1 MILSKFFRSL
11 FGKRRPA
18 RRGYAPRIESLEDRR
33 LLSVGKQQFLGSNLR
48 HHGVILDFPPPVV
61 TTAPASVSG
70 CVYVDLN
77 NNGVMDPG
85 EAPLAGVTINLFGSD
100 DRGQAVGMFQMT
112 AADGSFHFRN
122 LRPGSYSLNEVQPT
136 GYFDGK
142 DSLGSAGG
150 QKTNDEFTDIFL
162 NAGVDAVNYKFGE
175 LPPASLKG
183 CVFVDTNNNGQM
195 EPG

>member
-33 LLSVGKQQFLGSNLR
+33 LLSVGKQQFLGSNLH

-77 NNGVMDPG
+77 NNGAMDQG
-85 EAPLAGVTINLFGSD
+85 ETPLAGVTVNLFGSD
-100 DRGQAVGMFQMT
+100 DRGQAVSLSQATG
-112 AADGSFHFRN
+112 ADGSFRFGN
-122 LRPGSYSLNEVQPT
+122 LSPGSYTLNDVQPH
-136 GYFDGK
+136 G
-142 DSLGSAGG
+142 
-150 QKTNDEFTDIFL
+150 
-162 NAGVDAVNYKFGE
+162 
-175 LPPASLKG
+175 
-183 CVFVDTNNNGQM
+183 
-195 EPG
+195 